1 MRNGGEGR
9 ARLLL
14 VILIVTSLFL
24 ITLDLRGVKV
34 IEGFKQGTQTVLS
47 PFQRAGA
54 VVLNPVK
61 DFFSDVT
68 HLGRTRSQIE
78 KLEAENANLKIK
90 LLNRKNADA
99 QLKQLED
106 ILDLAGMAG
115 YKVLN
120 AKVISHGSSQ
130 SFSQTITIDSGSNAG
145 IKKNMTVLSQF
156 GLAGVVKDV
165 YPNSAL
171 IQLASDP
178 AFKVGARIAG
188 SQQIGIL
195 SGRGNRSASLQL
207 LDNSTTVKV
216 GDVLK
221 GVACSAGEYTGT
233 ARVILDPFDPSGLEA
248 GDILVTLNTDPSWT
262 PLFLASGAVVVN
274 LGAVGS
280 HASIVSRELGIPCVA
295 SVADATKKIPD
306 GANITVNGSTGTIT
320 INSL

>member
-54 VVLNPVK
+54 TVFSPVK

-68 HLGRTRSQIE
+68 QLGRTRNQIQ
-78 KLEAENANLKIK
+78 KLEAENAELKIQ
-90 LLNRKNADA
+90 LLNRKNADG
-99 QLKQLED
+99 QLEQLEN
-106 ILDLAGMAG
+106 ILDLAGTAG
-115 YKVLN
+115 YKIVN
-120 AKVISHGSSQ
+120 SRVISQGSSQ

-171 IQLASDP
+171 IQLASDS

-188 SQQIGIL
+188 TQQIGIL

-216 GDVLK
+216 GDVLLARGSIANRPFVP
-221 GVACSAGEYTGT
+221 GVPLGYVSAVDNSAGAVAQTATIRYYTN
-233 ARVILDPFDPSGLEA
+233 FS
-248 GDILVTLNTDPSWT
+248 TL
-262 PLFLASGAVVVN
+262 GVVAVVVSGPTSEPGDS
-274 LGAVGS
+274 LV
-280 HASIVSRELGIPCVA
+280 P
-295 SVADATKKIPD
+295 KKPQVTPVPTVTVTVTPSPT
-306 GANITVNGSTGTIT
+306 ANN
-320 INSL
+320 

>member
-34 IEGFKQGTQTVLS
+34 IDSFKQGTQTVLS

-54 VVLNPVK
+54 VVFNPIK
-61 DFFSDVT
+61 DFVSDLT
-68 HLGRTRSQIE
+68 QLGRTSNQIE
-78 KLEAENANLKIK
+78 KLEAENAELKLQ
-90 LLNRKNADA
+90 LLNRKNADG
-99 QLKQLED
+99 QLQQLEE
-106 ILDLAGMAG
+106 ILDLAGTAG
-115 YKVLN
+115 YKIVN

-130 SFSQTITIDSGSNAG
+130 SFAQTITIDSGSNAG

-188 SQQIGIL
+188 TQQIGIL
-195 SGRGNRSASLQL
+195 TGQGNRSANLQL
-207 LDNSTTVKV
+207 LDNSTTVNV
-216 GDVLK
+216 GDVLLARGSIANRPFVP
-221 GVACSAGEYTGT
+221 GVPLGYVSRVDNSAGAIAQTATVRYYTNF
-233 ARVILDPFDPSGLEA
+233 A
-248 GDILVTLNTDPSWT
+248 TL
-262 PLFLASGAVVVN
+262 GVVAVVVSGPSAN
-274 LGAVGS
+274 PGDALVPKKPQ
-280 HASIVSRELGIPCVA
+280 VTPIPTVTVTVTPSPA
-295 SVADATKKIPD
+295 AT
-306 GANITVNGSTGTIT
+306 N
-320 INSL
+320 

>member
-14 VILIVTSLFL
+14 VVLIVTSLFL

-68 HLGRTRSQIE
+68 HLGRTRNQIE
-78 KLEAENANLKIK
+78 KLEAENANLKIE
-90 LLNRKNADA
+90 LLNRKNADGELN
-99 QLKQLED
+99 QLKD
-106 ILDLAGMAG
+106 ILDLAGTAG
-115 YKVLN
+115 YKIVN

-207 LDNSTTVKV
+207 LDNSMEVKE
-216 GDVLK
+216 GDVLLARGSIANRPFVP
-221 GVACSAGEYTGT
+221 GVPLGFITKVDNSAGAVAQTASVRYYTNFS
-233 ARVILDPFDPSGLEA
+233 ILGVVAIVVSGPSSNP
-248 GDILVTLNTDPSWT
+248 GDALVPQKPQVT
-262 PLFLASGAVVVN
+262 PLPTVTVTVTPTPAASN
-274 LGAVGS
+274 
-280 HASIVSRELGIPCVA
+280 
-295 SVADATKKIPD
+295 
-306 GANITVNGSTGTIT
+306 
-320 INSL
+320 

>member
-54 VVLNPVK
+54 TVFSPVK

-68 HLGRTRSQIE
+68 QLGRTRNQIQ
-78 KLEAENANLKIK
+78 KLEAENAELKIQ
-90 LLNRKNADA
+90 LLNRKNADG
-99 QLKQLED
+99 QLEQLEN
-106 ILDLAGMAG
+106 ILDLAGTAG
-115 YKVLN
+115 YKIVN
-120 AKVISHGSSQ
+120 SRVISQGSSQ
-130 SFSQTITIDSGSNAG
+130 SFSQTITIDSGSNAVS
-145 IKKNMTVLSQF
+145 KKNMTVLSQF

-171 IQLASDP
+171 IQLASDS

-188 SQQIGIL
+188 TQQIGIL

-216 GDVLK
+216 GDVLLARGSIANRPFVP
-221 GVACSAGEYTGT
+221 GVPLGYVSAVDNSAGAVAQTATIRYYTN
-233 ARVILDPFDPSGLEA
+233 FS
-248 GDILVTLNTDPSWT
+248 TL
-262 PLFLASGAVVVN
+262 GVVAVVVSGPTSEPGDS
-274 LGAVGS
+274 LV
-280 HASIVSRELGIPCVA
+280 P
-295 SVADATKKIPD
+295 KKPQVTPVPTVTVTVTPSPT
-306 GANITVNGSTGTIT
+306 ANN
-320 INSL
+320 

>member
-68 HLGRTRSQIE
+68 HLGRTRGQIE

-90 LLNRKNADA
+90 LLNRKNADG
-99 QLKQLED
+99 QLKQLES
-106 ILDLAGMAG
+106 ILDLAGTAG
-115 YKVLN
+115 YKIVN
-120 AKVISHGSSQ
+120 ARVISHGSSQ

-207 LDNSTTVKV
+207 LDNSITVKV
-216 GDVLK
+216 GDVLLARGSVANRPFVP
-221 GVACSAGEYTGT
+221 GVPLGYVSQVDNSAGAVAQTATIRYYTNFS
-233 ARVILDPFDPSGLEA
+233 ILGVVAIVVGGPTSDP
-248 GDILVTLNTDPSWT
+248 GDSLVPQKPQVT
-262 PLFLASGAVVVN
+262 PL
-274 LGAVGS
+274 
-280 HASIVSRELGIPCVA
+280 P
-295 SVADATKKIPD
+295 
-306 GANITVNGSTGTIT
+306 TVTVTVTPSPTPSN
-320 INSL
+320 